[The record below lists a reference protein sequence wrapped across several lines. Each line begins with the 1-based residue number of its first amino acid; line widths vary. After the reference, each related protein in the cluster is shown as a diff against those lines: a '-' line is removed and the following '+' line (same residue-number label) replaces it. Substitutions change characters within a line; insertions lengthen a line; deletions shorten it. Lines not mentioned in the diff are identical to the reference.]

1 MEAFGE
7 KPRLRSLLDHFAV
20 IEDPREAWRVAH
32 PLPEVLLLVV
42 CASIASC
49 DDFDDIA
56 AWGKTHLSF
65 LRRFLP
71 YHHGVPG
78 ARWLN
83 ILLNRID
90 PGLFSDCFMDYLGAG
105 SCEFINAIH
114 CGEKIAV
121 DLNPDLEQFLESGKA
136 VVAPSSSMPEI
147 VTGSVDV
154 VFTSNFFEHL
164 PNKAELLAT
173 LDECHRII
181 HDDGRLLVVMPNIR
195 YLPGRYW
202 DYFDHHL
209 ALTHYSLVEAL
220 TISGFR
226 PELVVPRFLPY
237 TIKHTRL
244 PNSVALVKLYMRV
257 PFAWRFLGEQM
268 FVIARRVPTD
278 DV

>member
-1 MEAFGE
+1 MPDEHGLSGE
-7 KPRLRSLLDHFAV
+7 KLSRLYSERFTPEELRFKRDMWKVFCESYFQ
-20 IEDPREAWRVAH
+20 RFVA
-32 PLPEVLLLVV
+32 PTETVV
-42 CASIASC
+42 
-49 DDFDDIA
+49 D
-56 AWGKTHLSF
+56 
-65 LRRFLP
+65 
-71 YHHGVPG
+71 
-78 ARWLN
+78 
-83 ILLNRID
+83 
-90 PGLFSDCFMDYLGAG
+90 LGAG

-121 DLNPDLEQFLESGKA
+121 DLNPDLEHFLESGKA
-136 VVAPSSSMPEI
+136 IVAASSSMPEI

-181 HDDGRLLVVMPNIR
+181 RDRGRLLVVMPNIR

-209 ALTHYSLVEAL
+209 ALTHHSLVEAL
-220 TISGFR
+220 AISGFR

-244 PNSVALVKLYMRV
+244 PHSLALVKLYMRV

-268 FVIARRVPTD
+268 FVIGRRVPLD
-278 DV
+278 HD